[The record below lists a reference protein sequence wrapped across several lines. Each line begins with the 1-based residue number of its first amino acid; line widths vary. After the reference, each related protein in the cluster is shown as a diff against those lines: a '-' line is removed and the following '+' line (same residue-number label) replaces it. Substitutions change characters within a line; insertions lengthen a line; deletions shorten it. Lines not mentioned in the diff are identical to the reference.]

1 MTDSLLS
8 RRDVLVAGSGL
19 TALGASGGAVSG
31 GAAAAATGGGTTAG
45 TLAGTPRAPFDTLR
59 EYVAALEANGLLLR
73 FPEIDQDRY
82 EATGLV
88 YRANDRYGFT
98 GVPAL
103 YFDRVKIGGRW
114 VQGPLL
120 GLLQSHL
127 NTDAIVLGQPLVPGD
142 PRASYRGAKAY
153 LADVLKRNNGRYP
166 EIPPVTV
173 SRERA
178 PCKEVVLRGDD
189 IDLTK
194 FAFVQTN
201 PKDAGRYINATS
213 VFTSDPVLGNNFGT
227 YRCQLKGPRL
237 IGLNPE
243 ENQSGWKMLMAA
255 KARGEAV
262 AKVSIA
268 LGQDPVVWFISC
280 TRVAPR
286 FGDEPVD
293 ELAVAGGFRGRPLE
307 VVRSEDSDLLVP
319 AHAEMIIEGE
329 VPLQVPGQP
338 EGPFGEMFGYL
349 GARKSENFFVNV
361 TTVTHRRD
369 PWIVNMYT
377 GLQRGMITAPM
388 DALSDYLL
396 RQTLPNVVE
405 SYQPQDTMGVFV
417 VSIDKNAPG
426 QGLKAGQNVAR
437 YNPIAKVVI
446 VVDKDIDVM
455 DTTQVLFALGSRW
468 QPSPATEILTKQ
480 RGLITDPSL
489 RVVRET
495 SKIII
500 DATMQWPEEGG
511 RDEFPATNRAL
522 LRNDVPGVFAEVDR
536 LYGTA
541 LAKWGAT
548 PVKGSP
554 Q

>member
-178 PCKEVVLRGDD
+178 LCKEVVLRGDD

-227 YRCQLKGPRL
+227 YRCQLKGP
-237 IGLNPE
+237 
-243 ENQSGWKMLMAA
+243 
-255 KARGEAV
+255 
-262 AKVSIA
+262 
-268 LGQDPVVWFISC
+268 
-280 TRVAPR
+280 
-286 FGDEPVD
+286 
-293 ELAVAGGFRGRPLE
+293 
-307 VVRSEDSDLLVP
+307 
-319 AHAEMIIEGE
+319 
-329 VPLQVPGQP
+329 
-338 EGPFGEMFGYL
+338 
-349 GARKSENFFVNV
+349 
-361 TTVTHRRD
+361 
-369 PWIVNMYT
+369 
-377 GLQRGMITAPM
+377 
-388 DALSDYLL
+388 
-396 RQTLPNVVE
+396 
-405 SYQPQDTMGVFV
+405 
-417 VSIDKNAPG
+417 
-426 QGLKAGQNVAR
+426 
-437 YNPIAKVVI
+437 
-446 VVDKDIDVM
+446 
-455 DTTQVLFALGSRW
+455 
-468 QPSPATEILTKQ
+468 
-480 RGLITDPSL
+480 
-489 RVVRET
+489 
-495 SKIII
+495 
-500 DATMQWPEEGG
+500 
-511 RDEFPATNRAL
+511 
-522 LRNDVPGVFAEVDR
+522 
-536 LYGTA
+536 
-541 LAKWGAT
+541 
-548 PVKGSP
+548 
-554 Q
+554 

>member
-1 MTDSLLS
+1 MSDRYS
-8 RRDVLVAGSGL
+8 RRDVLAAGAGL
-19 TALGASGGAVSG
+19 AALSATGTAAVVG
-31 GAAAAATGGGTTAG
+31 PTLAAA
-45 TLAGTPRAPFDTLR
+45 PQAPFDTLR
-59 EYVAALEANGLLLR
+59 DYVAALEAHGLLLR

-82 EATGLV
+82 QATGLV
-88 YRANDRYGFT
+88 YRANDRYGFM

-103 YFDRVKIGGRW
+103 YVERVKVDGRW

-120 GLLQSHL
+120 GLLQANL

-142 PRASYRGAKAY
+142 AKAGY
-153 LADVLKRNNGRYP
+153 RAAKAVLADVLKKNKGKYP
-166 EIPPVTV
+166 EIPPLTI

-178 PCKEVVLRGDD
+178 LCKEVVLRGND

-194 FAFVQTN
+194 FAFIKTN
-201 PKDAGRYINATS
+201 PMDGGRYINATS
-213 VFTSDPVLGNNFGT
+213 VFTHDPVLGNNFGT

-237 IGLNPE
+237 LGLNPE
-243 ENQSGWKMLMAA
+243 ENQAGWKMLMAA
-255 KARGEAV
+255 KARGEQV
-262 AKVSIA
+262 AKVSIV

-286 FGDEPVD
+286 FGDKPVD

-349 GARKSENFFVNV
+349 GPGKRENFFVNV

-369 PWIVNMYT
+369 PWVVNMYT

-388 DALSDYLL
+388 DALGDHML
-396 RQTLPNVVE
+396 RQSLPNIVE
-405 SYQPQDTMGVFV
+405 SWQPQDTMGVFV

-426 QGLKAGQNVAR
+426 QGLKAGQDVAR

-446 VVDKDIDVM
+446 IVDKDIDVM
-455 DTTQVLFALGSRW
+455 EPREVLFAMGSRW

-489 RVVRET
+489 KVIRET

-511 RDEFPATNRAL
+511 RDVFPATNRAL
-522 LRNDVPGVFAEVDR
+522 LKEGVPGVFAEVDR
-536 LYGTA
+536 LYGTT
-541 LAKWGAT
+541 LAKWGAG
-548 PVKGSP
+548 KL
-554 Q
+554 